1 MYSQLSAD
9 DMKKAGDYTL
19 SPIVII
25 SKSTNDGSSTAKKI
39 DITSLVMELQLYED
53 LNEKVMSGQLVITDS
68 TGLPNNFPLTGNELL
83 QFKFGTP
90 GCTRYY
96 DFEKHPMV
104 IYKIGER
111 QVYNPRSQVYILYFC
126 SQEAFTNQTSKV
138 RRSLTGDVSKMIG
151 EVCNG
156 ELNIQKD
163 VFIEPTRG
171 QRKYVIPR
179 WNPFHT
185 LDFLC
190 RNAQSKRFKNTGY
203 KFFETADGFKCQS
216 YESMLAVAP
225 DTARPS
231 MAKFINQVAN
241 TRDAK
246 GDIDI
251 LKEMQTINKY
261 KIIENFNTMKLLA
274 TGALASRVHKT
285 DLFNKKYENIDFKY
299 SENYKELHHT
309 EHDGSGAREKEK
321 MTAPVYPFRDGRQ
334 LDDLAE
340 GTFLMSSNTK
350 KIHNDF
356 DTVPSEDKLL
366 VRNSQEVMF
375 DSFKMSL
382 NLPGFTGLSV
392 GDICSVEIPL
402 YEQVNKGDL
411 DIDPYL
417 SGRYLVSKITH
428 KINPRETYN
437 SMIVE
442 VIKDSVKRPYYA
454 TDIEVEPVLHK
465 GEKGKVY
472 DNYSIDDGIFS
483 LLS

>member
-1 MYSQLSAD
+1 MYSQLNAD

-19 SPIVII
+19 SPIVVI
-25 SKSTNDGSSTAKKI
+25 SKNTSDGSSTAKKV
-39 DITSLVMELQLYED
+39 DITSLVMEIQLYED
-53 LNEKVMSGQLVITDS
+53 INEKCLAGQLVCTDS
-68 TGLPNNFPLTGNELL
+68 TGLPNNFPMTGNELL

-90 GCTRYY
+90 GSTRFY

-104 IYKIGER
+104 IYKIGQR
-111 QVYNPRSQVYILYFC
+111 MVYNPRSQVYILYFC
-126 SQEAFTNQTSKV
+126 SQEAFTNQTTKV
-138 RRSLTGDVSKMIG
+138 RRSFSGDVSTMIG

-185 LDFLC
+185 LDFFLK
-190 RNAQSKRFKNTGY
+190 NAQSKRFKNTGY
-203 KFFETADGFKCQS
+203 KFYETATGFKCQS

-231 MAKFINQVAN
+231 MAKFVNQVAN

-246 GDIDI
+246 GDRDI
-251 LKEMQTINKY
+251 LKEMQTISEY
-261 KIIENFNTMKLLA
+261 KILENFNTMKLLV
-274 TGALASRVHKT
+274 TGALSSRVLKT
-285 DLFNKKYENIDFKY
+285 DLFNKTFKNADFKY
-299 SENYKELHHT
+299 SDNYKELHHT
-309 EHDGSGAREKEK
+309 EHDGSGAREDTK
-321 MTAPVYPFRDGRQ
+321 MTAPVYPFRNGKQ
-334 LDDLAE
+334 LDDHPE
-340 GTFLMSSNTK
+340 GNYLHTSDTK
-350 KIHNDF
+350 KVHNDF
-356 DTVPSEDKLL
+356 DSVDDEDKIQIAK
-366 VRNSQEVMF
+366 SQEVMF
-375 DSFKMSL
+375 DSFKMRL

-411 DIDPYL
+411 DMDPYL